1 MKGEEI
7 VMSKEHIHVFS
18 RIKLSNLYN
27 EIGKFLRVYGDA
39 DIRGIA
45 SCSGYDD
52 KTTYLLRLADLNSF
66 DTTKYVGEI
75 RMRYEDIL
83 YTEEEWRTGIITDSR
98 IDTKFM
104 SN

>member
-18 RIKLSNLYN
+18 RVKLSNLYN
-27 EIGKFLRVYGDA
+27 EIGNFLREYGDA

-75 RMRYEDIL
+75 RIRYEDIL